1 MFTPEPIL
9 GEFFGT
15 LVLVVFG
22 DGNIANLVLKDTKA
36 NGSNWVHI
44 CWGWAWAVGLGAF
57 AANALGSF
65 QADINPVVTAAKTL
79 AGIYS
84 SWAEAVPIII
94 AQMVGGFCGGVV
106 VWLAYLNY
114 WKGADKTAQLLVFS
128 TAPNQTRE
136 ARSLPCCFLSE
147 AIATF
152 FLVTLIMCVFSK
164 GVAGSGFA
172 PGIGTLCVVGIIY
185 GLGAAL
191 GGPTGYALNPARD
204 LSPRIAH
211 FVLPIPD
218 KGDSDWGYSWV
229 PVAGPLV
236 GAVTAYYFCHA
247 CGIM

>member
-1 MFTPEPIL
+1 MSFSGPVL

-22 DGNIANLVLKDTKA
+22 DGNVANLVLKDSKA

-44 CWGWAWAVGLGAF
+44 CWGWAWAVGLGVF
-57 AANALGSF
+57 AANALGSS
-65 QADINPVVTAAKTL
+65 QADLNPVVTVAKTL
-79 AGIYS
+79 AGVYG
-84 SWAEAVPIII
+84 SWGEACNIII
-94 AQMVGGFCGGVV
+94 AQMIGGFCGGVV
-106 VWLAYLNY
+106 VWLAYLSH
-114 WKGADKTAQLLVFS
+114 WKGSDPASMLGVFC
-128 TAPNQTRE
+128 TAPNKSRE
-136 ARSLPCCFLSE
+136 DRNLCCCFITE

-164 GVAGSGFA
+164 GVGLTT
-172 PGIGTLCVVGIIY
+172 PGLGTFFVVGIIY

-211 FVLPIPD
+211 FVLPIPG

-229 PVAGPLV
+229 PVLGPLV
-236 GAVTAYYFCHA
+236 GAVGAYFFCHA
-247 CGIM
+247 VGIM